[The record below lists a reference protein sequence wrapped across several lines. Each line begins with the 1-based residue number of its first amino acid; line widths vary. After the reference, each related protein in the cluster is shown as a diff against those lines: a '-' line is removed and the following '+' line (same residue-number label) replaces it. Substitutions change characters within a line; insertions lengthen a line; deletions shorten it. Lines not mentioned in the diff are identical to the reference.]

1 MLALA
6 VAPTPATTAALRLA
20 ALLTAGAAPLD
31 GGVLDED
38 AAAGAVLA
46 GLREHL
52 HEPGAHALARHL
64 DQAERGHLGDLVLRA
79 VPAQALHETAQHEV
93 AVGPEHHVDE
103 VDDDDAA
110 DVPQAQL
117 PDDLLGGLE
126 VVLGDGLLEVAAGA
140 RELAGVH
147 VHHGHGLGAVD
158 HERAAGGQVHLA
170 LERLVELLVHAVGG
184 VQVLAVVVLRHPV
197 VQPVQQVRGHVGHVG
212 LDVVPRGLAL
222 HEHGGEVLVEDV
234 ADRLDGQVRLG
245 VEQLGGEHL
254 GAGRLLLDALPLG
267 AQTVDVVL
275 QLLLGGALGR
285 GAHDHAGVLRQVVL
299 EDLLQTRAL
308 HVRQL
313 AGDAGHRASGHVHEV
328 AAGQGDLAGQ
338 AGALVAHRVLGD
350 LDEHGVAGLER
361 VLDLPGLAVQLGGV
375 PVDLARVEH
384 GVASAADVHERG
396 LHGRQHVL
404 DLAQVHVADHRV
416 LRGVRDEVLG
426 QHAVLEHGDLDAL
439 VALAHQH
446 LAVHGL
452 AAGQELGLGDH
463 GAATPARAGVAAALA
478 LRLEPGGALDALD
491 GVRGGADGLARC
503 AHAGDGVLGIA
514 GLAAVELHVHLAA
527 AAPATPTGDHGALG
541 PVLGLSGVLPVLGV
555 RRRVCGALL
564 RVAALARGATTA
576 RTPGG
581 LRVVL
586 SLGALP
592 RRGLGAQDLD
602 QVRRHGERVGR
613 VDLQRRR
620 ARLLGRVR
628 GVVGRGGPLRLN
640 RPGGGV
646 RRGLRHG
653 LLGRLLHAFV
663 CAGRVLVVGRHGST
677 SRRPTTPHSPPPG
690 VSASAA
696 GRVAPG
702 AVRHGCAGRR
712 TPRSHRVDRVDRQ
725 GPARNRCALEIGAWA
740 SRAVR
745 RPAHGRTRAGP
756 GVHLPHD
763 ARRGGA
769 SAAAR
774 RRARSGLPRGVATG
788 RPGPILSHPPRA
800 RA

>member
-1 MLALA
+1 M
-6 VAPTPATTAALRLA
+6 
-20 ALLTAGAAPLD
+20 
-31 GGVLDED
+31 
-38 AAAGAVLA
+38 
-46 GLREHL
+46 
-52 HEPGAHALARHL
+52 
-64 DQAERGHLGDLVLRA
+64 
-79 VPAQALHETAQHEV
+79 
-93 AVGPEHHVDE
+93 
-103 VDDDDAA
+103 
-110 DVPQAQL
+110 
-117 PDDLLGGLE
+117 
-126 VVLGDGLLEVAAGA
+126 
-140 RELAGVH
+140 
-147 VHHGHGLGAVD
+147 
-158 HERAAGGQVHLA
+158 
-170 LERLVELLVHAVGG
+170 
-184 VQVLAVVVLRHPV
+184 
-197 VQPVQQVRGHVGHVG
+197 
-212 LDVVPRGLAL
+212 
-222 HEHGGEVLVEDV
+222 
-234 ADRLDGQVRLG
+234 
-245 VEQLGGEHL
+245 
-254 GAGRLLLDALPLG
+254 
-267 AQTVDVVL
+267 
-275 QLLLGGALGR
+275 
-285 GAHDHAGVLRQVVL
+285 
-299 EDLLQTRAL
+299 
-308 HVRQL
+308 
-313 AGDAGHRASGHVHEV
+313 
-328 AAGQGDLAGQ
+328 
-338 AGALVAHRVLGD
+338 
-350 LDEHGVAGLER
+350 
-361 VLDLPGLAVQLGGV
+361 
-375 PVDLARVEH
+375 
-384 GVASAADVHERG
+384 
-396 LHGRQHVL
+396 
-404 DLAQVHVADHRV
+404 
-416 LRGVRDEVLG
+416 LG

-439 VALAHQH
+439 VALAHEH

-592 RRGLGAQDLD
+592 RGGLGAQDLD

-613 VDLQRRR
+613 VELQRRR
-620 ARLLGRVR
+620 ARLLRRVR
-628 GVVGRGGPLRLN
+628 GVIGRGGPLRLN

-653 LLGRLLHAFV
+653 LRGRLLRTFV

-677 SRRPTTPHSPPPG
+677 SRRSTTPHSPPPG

-763 ARRGGA
+763 VRRGGA

-774 RRARSGLPRGVATG
+774 RRARNGLPRGVATG

>member
-1 MLALA
+1 MLGARRRGRGGVGVLALA
-6 VAPTPATTAALRLA
+6 VAPAPATTAALRLA

-31 GGVLDED
+31 GGVLDDD

-93 AVGPEHHVDE
+93 AVGLEHHVDE

-313 AGDAGHRASGHVHEV
+313 AGDAGHRASRHVHEV

-338 AGALVAHRVLGD
+338 TGALVAHRVLGD

-361 VLDLPGLAVQLGGV
+361 VLDLPRLAVQLGGV

-491 GVRGGADGLARC
+491 GVRGGADGLARR

-527 AAPATPTGDHGALG
+527 AASAAPAGDHGALG
-541 PVLGLSGVLPVLGV
+541 PVLGLSGVLV
-555 RRRVCGALL
+555 
-564 RVAALARGATTA
+564 
-576 RTPGG
+576 
-581 LRVVL
+581 
-586 SLGALP
+586 LGALP
-592 RRGLGAQDLD
+592 GRGLGAQDLD

-745 RPAHGRTRAGP
+745 RPAHGRARAKP

>member
-1 MLALA
+1 MLGARRRGRGGVGVLALA
-6 VAPTPATTAALRLA
+6 VAPAPATTAALRLA

-31 GGVLDED
+31 RRVLDED

-93 AVGPEHHVDE
+93 AVGLEHHVDE

-197 VQPVQQVRGHVGHVG
+197 VQTVQQVRGHVGHVG

-313 AGDAGHRASGHVHEV
+313 AGDAGHRASRHVHEV

-338 AGALVAHRVLGD
+338 TGALVAHRVLGD

-361 VLDLPGLAVQLGGV
+361 VLDLPRLAVQLGGV

-416 LRGVRDEVLG
+416 LRGV
-426 QHAVLEHGDLDAL
+426 
-439 VALAHQH
+439 
-446 LAVHGL
+446 
-452 AAGQELGLGDH
+452 
-463 GAATPARAGVAAALA
+463 
-478 LRLEPGGALDALD
+478 
-491 GVRGGADGLARC
+491 
-503 AHAGDGVLGIA
+503 
-514 GLAAVELHVHLAA
+514 
-527 AAPATPTGDHGALG
+527 
-541 PVLGLSGVLPVLGV
+541 
-555 RRRVCGALL
+555 
-564 RVAALARGATTA
+564 
-576 RTPGG
+576 
-581 LRVVL
+581 
-586 SLGALP
+586 
-592 RRGLGAQDLD
+592 
-602 QVRRHGERVGR
+602 
-613 VDLQRRR
+613 
-620 ARLLGRVR
+620 
-628 GVVGRGGPLRLN
+628 
-640 RPGGGV
+640 
-646 RRGLRHG
+646 
-653 LLGRLLHAFV
+653 
-663 CAGRVLVVGRHGST
+663 
-677 SRRPTTPHSPPPG
+677 
-690 VSASAA
+690 
-696 GRVAPG
+696 
-702 AVRHGCAGRR
+702 
-712 TPRSHRVDRVDRQ
+712 
-725 GPARNRCALEIGAWA
+725 
-740 SRAVR
+740 
-745 RPAHGRTRAGP
+745 
-756 GVHLPHD
+756 
-763 ARRGGA
+763 
-769 SAAAR
+769 
-774 RRARSGLPRGVATG
+774 
-788 RPGPILSHPPRA
+788 
-800 RA
+800 